1 MPVIFVSGTAATII
15 EILFFAIKAAIPILA
30 IVLLI
35 KAIRYFKRQ
44 EDRNRRQDYRNAQ
57 DTLDEIER
65 ELNNRKD

>member
-1 MPVIFVSGTAATII
+1 MPVITVSGTAGIVI

-30 IVLLI
+30 IVLFI

-44 EDRNRRQDYRNAQ
+44 EDRDKWRDYRNAQ